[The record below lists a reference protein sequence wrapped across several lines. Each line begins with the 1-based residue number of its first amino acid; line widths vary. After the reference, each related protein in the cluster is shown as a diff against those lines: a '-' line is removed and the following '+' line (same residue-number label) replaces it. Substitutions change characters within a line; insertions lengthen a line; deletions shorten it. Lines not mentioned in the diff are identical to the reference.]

1 MITLFG
7 TKFDKK
13 DLFCFVTGLL
23 FMIKLRILGT
33 IGVGEILALSVLPFI
48 PIKACW
54 KNECVRRYV
63 LLGVLWLVA
72 IFFSDLY
79 NSTET
84 VRFAKG
90 FFNVVILLLLVPFG
104 YWMLKDN
111 PQRILVF
118 WIGYGISRLFSY
130 YFLEY
135 DEFKN
140 EIDAESW
147 IVYAYLP
154 LAFGVFGFMY
164 YRGKKLLSLILME
177 GFAIWTLFNFSRH
190 VFLVVTIGICMLLVL
205 SKGTERQK
213 VFRKT
218 SPGKITALLVVAAI
232 GFYGVSWGY
241 ETLASNHMLGERAYN
256 KYMMQKNSAGGLASG
271 RVDFL
276 QAIYAVERKPL
287 MGYGSYPDTDKS
299 LYAEF
304 YRKTDFENI
313 TGKIPDHMPTH
324 SHILGAWIMAGLL
337 SVPFWVYVIY
347 LVLTYLFRYSI
358 FDKRLALF
366 SVTMSVYMTWNFVFS
381 PFGARLDI
389 DMFIVFVMIE
399 IGRARHCLKP
409 KCC

>member
-7 TKFDKK
+7 TKFDNK
-13 DLFCFVTGLL
+13 DLLCFVTGLL

-33 IGVGEILALSVLPFI
+33 IGVGEIMALTFLPFI

-54 KNECVRRYV
+54 KNESVRRYV
-63 LLGVLWLVA
+63 MLGVLWLVA
-72 IFFSDLY
+72 IVFSDLY

-118 WIGYGISRLFSY
+118 WAGYGISRLFSY

-154 LAFGVFGFMY
+154 LAFGICGFVY
-164 YRGKKLLSLILME
+164 YKGKRLLSLFLME
-177 GFAIWTLFNFSRH
+177 GFAVWTLFNFSRH
-190 VFLVVTIGICMLLVL
+190 VFLVITIGICMLLVL
-205 SKGTERQK
+205 YKGTGHLNG
-213 VFRKT
+213 FRKT
-218 SPGKITALLVVAAI
+218 STKKILALLLVAAI

-241 ETLASNHMLGERAYN
+241 ETLASSHMLGERAYN

-276 QAIYAVERKPL
+276 QAIYAVGEKPL
-287 MGYGSYPDTDKS
+287 LGYGSYPDTDK
-299 LYAEF
+299 EF
-304 YRKTDFENI
+304 YKNFYKSTEFENI

-324 SHILGAWIMAGLL
+324 SHILGAWIMSGLL
-337 SVPFWVYVIY
+337 SVPFWVYTIY
-347 LVLTYLFRYSI
+347 IVLTYLFRYSLY
-358 FDKRLALF
+358 DRRLALF
-366 SVTMSVYMTWNFVFS
+366 SVTMSVYVIWNFMFS
-381 PFGARLDI
+381 PFQARLDV

-399 IGRARHCLKP
+399 MGKARHYLKY